1 MQQSCGWICIMYVI
15 FCCYFSLDHICM
27 CFFLRFTNF
36 SLYGVEVIYLD
47 VIWIYDVWHVLILI
61 HVGEKKPITCERMW
75 FSCEFL
81 IWKCSFIFGKMPI
94 MYENSPSFVK
104 RQISPVTFS
113 LAMIQDGIQIINVM
127 VKFKFI
133 FTSIHCATINDVR
146 TFVNMDVQVRQN
158 LISWQYKE

>member
-1 MQQSCGWICIMYVI
+1 
-15 FCCYFSLDHICM
+15 
-27 CFFLRFTNF
+27 
-36 SLYGVEVIYLD
+36 
-47 VIWIYDVWHVLILI
+47 
-61 HVGEKKPITCERMW
+61 
-75 FSCEFL
+75 
-81 IWKCSFIFGKMPI
+81 MPI
-94 MYENSPSFVK
+94 MYESSPSFVK